1 MREGRGRIE
10 GVKEETHMRIKNAEE
25 EEEEGHK
32 TIQRFELSKYCTLRH

>member
-10 GVKEETHMRIKNAEE
+10 KKEETHMRIKNAEE

-32 TIQRFELSKYCTLRH
+32 TIQRFVPSKYCTLRH